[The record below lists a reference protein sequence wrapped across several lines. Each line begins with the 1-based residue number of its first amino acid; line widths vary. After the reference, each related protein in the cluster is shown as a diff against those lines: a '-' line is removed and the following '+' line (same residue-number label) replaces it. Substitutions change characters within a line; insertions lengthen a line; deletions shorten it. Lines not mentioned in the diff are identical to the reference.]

1 MEGIGTKPY
10 FKATGP
16 DGGLLAERR
25 YDTGASREGL
35 LADLLTWIKGSAD
48 DVELRAVGHRVVMGG
63 PRYQAPVRITEEVMQ
78 ALTGLIPLA
87 PLHQPVNLEPIQ
99 EIASIAPDL
108 PQVACFDT
116 AFHRTIPPVAQRY
129 GLPRALIDEG
139 VRGYGF
145 HGLSYE
151 YITGE
156 LSRLDPKAASG
167 RTVVAHLGS
176 GASLCALVG
185 GQSVACTL
193 GFSVLDG
200 LLMGTRPGRLDPGIL
215 LYLMQTKGMDAAA
228 IEKLLYK
235 ESGLLGVSGISNDMR
250 DLLASGEASAKE
262 ALELFV
268 YRAARELGS
277 MVAAAGGLDAL
288 VFTAG
293 IGEHDAFTRAGICE
307 RSAWLGIA
315 LDESANRNHDPRI
328 SKADSAVGVWV
339 IPTNEELMIA
349 RHTWGLISD
358 EDD

>member
-1 MEGIGTKPY
+1 
-10 FKATGP
+10 
-16 DGGLLAERR
+16 
-25 YDTGASREGL
+25 
-35 LADLLTWIKGSAD
+35 
-48 DVELRAVGHRVVMGG
+48 
-63 PRYQAPVRITEEVMQ
+63 
-78 ALTGLIPLA
+78 
-87 PLHQPVNLEPIQ
+87 
-99 EIASIAPDL
+99 
-108 PQVACFDT
+108 
-116 AFHRTIPPVAQRY
+116 VAQRY
-129 GLPRALIDEG
+129 GLPRVLIDEG

-151 YITGE
+151 YIAGE
-156 LSRLDPKAASG
+156 LSRFDPKAALG

-185 GQSVACTL
+185 GRSVACTL
-193 GFSVLDG
+193 GFSALDG

-228 IEKLLYK
+228 IERLLYQ

-250 DLLASGEASAKE
+250 DLLASAEPSAKQ

-268 YRAARELGS
+268 YRAATELGS

-307 RSAWLGIA
+307 RSAWLGIV
-315 LDESANRNHDPRI
+315 LDESANQNHGPRI
-328 SKADSAVGVWV
+328 SGEDSAVGVWV

-349 RHTWGLISD
+349 RHTRGVISGGR
-358 EDD
+358 